1 MATKLRADVLAMD
14 RPDPITMFDH
24 VYAAPHPLI
33 DEGRR
38 EMVELGVSGG
48 CALMATTTMTMAKA
62 LNDGLRRAMEK
73 DPKVLLMGEDIG
85 KLGGVFRITDGLQKD
100 FGEDRV
106 IDAPLAESAIVGTA
120 VGLAVRGYRTVV
132 EIQFDGFVYPAFDQ
146 IVSQVAKLH
155 KRTDGVYTMGLVI
168 RLPFQGGIGAI
179 EHHSESPEAYFAHTA
194 GLRVVSCATPNDAY
208 WMIQQSIEHDDP
220 IIFCE
225 PKSRYWEKGEVDLD
239 GPPARTLRRRGAPR
253 GRRRHRRRPT
263 ARWSRRCCA
272 PPTPRRARE
281 SRWRSSTRA
290 RSAPL
295 DLDTMVRS
303 VEKTGRVV
311 VVQESPH
318 TASVGSE
325 IVADADR
332 ALLLLAARARA
343 SGSAATTCRTRRR
356 ESRTTTDPASTASS
370 TPSTE

>member
-1 MATKLRADVLAMD
+1 MT
-14 RPDPITMFDH
+14 
-24 VYAAPHPLI
+24 
-33 DEGRR
+33 
-38 EMVELGVSGG
+38 
-48 CALMATTTMTMAKA
+48 TTTMTMAKA
-62 LNDGLRRAMEK
+62 LNEGLRRAMEK
-73 DPKVLLMGEDIG
+73 DKRVLLMGEDIG

-179 EHHSESPEAYFAHTA
+179 EHHSESPEAYFVHTA
-194 GLRVVSCATPNDAY
+194 GLRVVACSTPNDAY

-239 GPPARTLRRRGAPR
+239 NPPRGLFDAEVRRVGSDVSVVAYGAMVKTALRAAEAAADEGVSVEVIDARTL
-253 GRRRHRRRPT
+253 
-263 ARWSRRCCA
+263 S
-272 PPTPRRARE
+272 
-281 SRWRSSTRA
+281 
-290 RSAPL
+290 PL
-295 DLDTMVRS
+295 DLAPMISS
-303 VEKTGRVV
+303 VEKTGRLV
-311 VVQESPH
+311 VVQEATR

-325 IVADADR
+325 IVAELTERCFYSMRAPGVRVSGYHVPYPPSRIEEEFRPSVDR
-332 ALLLLAARARA
+332 VLDGIDRVMGYA
-343 SGSAATTCRTRRR
+343 
-356 ESRTTTDPASTASS
+356 
-370 TPSTE
+370 